1 MNKPY
6 AVTKVGS
13 DKVLFEDS
21 DLGKCKKFIVG
32 IAKPGEKFQVAKV
45 ACVMGVEQVTKTKM
59 VEL

>member
-1 MNKPY
+1 M
-6 AVTKVGS
+6 TKVGS